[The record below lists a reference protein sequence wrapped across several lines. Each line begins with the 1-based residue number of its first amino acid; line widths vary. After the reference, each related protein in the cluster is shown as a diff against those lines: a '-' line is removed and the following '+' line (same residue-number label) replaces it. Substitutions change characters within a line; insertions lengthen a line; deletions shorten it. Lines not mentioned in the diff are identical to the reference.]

1 MLLNHDMIVTP
12 GWLDGLKRCLRS
24 DDRIGAVSPVTNSD
38 SYWTAITVPYKT
50 IEEMELYAC
59 ALHALPDKA
68 KWEECIKLVS
78 YCLLIRREAWEQAGP
93 LDESFDMSDFE
104 VDDYSLRL
112 RLAGYRLML
121 GGDTFIHSSGE
132 NTASS
137 ADPAEFQERFKG
149 NSKVFMRKWGFYPS
163 DITFMR
169 KDISTVIQRESHE
182 YKRKACSIMELG
194 CGCGA
199 AALYLKKPFLTARW
213 YGVEQNEL
221 AATIA
226 ETSGMTVF
234 RSSEPEDWLLPAEG
248 LDGIIVSDAHTYGS
262 PETMKRLVSLLRP
275 GGWVVGCFANRL
287 YFGNIRKYL
296 DPMNAEA
303 QRQASM
309 QYTTQQ
315 LNKLY
320 LIAGFT
326 FVKVTPT
333 ENKPQ
338 EELAYIGQLE
348 QLADGVM
355 ARELTA
361 DYLLAFGRMP
371 YAAEEQG
378 CREHEP
384 IYRD

>member
-1 MLLNHDMIVTP
+1 MSDDKCITSIVLVTCNELDYTKQCVESIQRHTERGSYELIIVDNGSIDGTVQWAKKQGGILVIDNGCNVGSSKGCNIGLAAASGELLMLLNHDMIVTP

-248 LDGIIVSDAHTYGS
+248 W
-262 PETMKRLVSLLRP
+262 M
-275 GGWVVGCFANRL
+275 
-287 YFGNIRKYL
+287 
-296 DPMNAEA
+296 
-303 QRQASM
+303 ASSS
-309 QYTTQQ
+309 
-315 LNKLY
+315 
-320 LIAGFT
+320 
-326 FVKVTPT
+326 
-333 ENKPQ
+333 
-338 EELAYIGQLE
+338 
-348 QLADGVM
+348 VM
-355 ARELTA
+355 HILT
-361 DYLLAFGRMP
+361 DHR
-371 YAAEEQG
+371 
-378 CREHEP
+378 R
-384 IYRD
+384 R